1 MWPNE
6 STVWLLFAG
15 LTPLVY
21 ATALVTRY
29 GVKEL
34 SSLRFLGVV
43 FIWIGYHFSP
53 WQSYLTGE
61 MWDTYLLVPS
71 QIDDALLFT
80 TFAMFAFL
88 IGYARVFQRKHAR
101 LRGRMSGQF
110 ALPRVKPDWVVW
122 LGAIVLVLTITT
134 VGGIEEFWAS
144 QFTRGY
150 GQFEE
155 RDLLGTIGQ
164 MLGVIRLPLE
174 VMLGMMASLLILR
187 ANGSGSAYLLG
198 FTALLVASLSSMW
211 GFSRAAGFPFLF
223 LAFLAF
229 RMKARRSAGV
239 ALACMVLAF
248 YLGSVG
254 SHERHNN
261 PGIANFTK
269 AAFGVGE
276 KSALTSGVE
285 ESIPFINPLDAMPA
299 FTRKAEQRLLE
310 PSPLFT
316 VVGKFFWNLNPLPS
330 EIVPLY
336 PLGRGLAD
344 VMGTLGYV
352 GLTTPAFAE
361 AYYVFGLAGVG
372 IVALLGAAL
381 AWFER
386 LTVIRPGVVSSI
398 AVTLVFMSVA
408 VGLHSSM
415 RAMTRPMVYATFL
428 VVLARLAVSRRR
440 SMHRKTDMTSM
451 KD

>member
-6 STVWLLFAG
+6 GTVWLLFAG
-15 LTPLVY
+15 LMPLVY

-34 SSLRFLGVV
+34 SSLRFLGVL

-122 LGAIVLVLTITT
+122 LGATVLVLTIIT

-155 RDLLGTIGQ
+155 RDFLGAIGQ

-187 ANGSGSAYLLG
+187 AKGSGPAYLLG

-316 VVGKFFWNLNPLPS
+316 VVGKFFLESESAAFGNRAPLPARQGS
-330 EIVPLY
+330 CRCNGHSWLRRIDNASVRRSVLCVW
-336 PLGRGLAD
+336 LGGSRHCRA
-344 VMGTLGYV
+344 
-352 GLTTPAFAE
+352 
-361 AYYVFGLAGVG
+361 AGRRACLVR
-372 IVALLGAAL
+372 ASDCN
-381 AWFER
+381 
-386 LTVIRPGVVSSI
+386 SSGRCQ
-398 AVTLVFMSVA
+398 F
-408 VGLHSSM
+408 HSGNS
-415 RAMTRPMVYATFL
+415 RIH
-428 VVLARLAVSRRR
+428 VSRGGPA
-440 SMHRKTDMTSM
+440 
-451 KD
+451 